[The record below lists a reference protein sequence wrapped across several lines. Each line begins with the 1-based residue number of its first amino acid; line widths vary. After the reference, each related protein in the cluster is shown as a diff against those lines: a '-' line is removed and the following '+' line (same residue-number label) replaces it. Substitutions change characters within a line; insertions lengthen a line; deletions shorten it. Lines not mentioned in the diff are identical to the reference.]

1 MNVRH
6 ILCPVDFSESSH
18 AALKYATL
26 LARESDAEIHIVYSY
41 EEPFAFTEG
50 AFPGHVP
57 PADLAPDHEAL
68 NGMVPSHKD
77 VRYRHNFLFGPPG
90 RMLLEYAK
98 EKDIDLIV
106 MGTHGRSGLS
116 RLLMG
121 SVAEEIVRHADCPVL
136 TIKTPST
143 NEEDPPESASSVSE
157 NSPSTG

>member
-6 ILCPVDFSESSH
+6 ILCPVDFSDSSH
-18 AALKYATL
+18 TALKYATS

-68 NGMVPSHKD
+68 NAMVPSHKN
-77 VRYRHNFLFGPPG
+77 VRYRHYFLFGPPG
-90 RMLLEYAK
+90 RMLLEYAH

-106 MGTHGRSGLS
+106 MGTHGRTGFS

-121 SVAEEIVRHADCPVL
+121 SVAEEIVRRAECPVL
-136 TIKTPST
+136 TIKTPSA
-143 NEEDPPESASSVSE
+143 NEETHAQSESSMKQD
-157 NSPSTG
+157 SPSTG